1 VEPELSY
8 PLIMAGCQAIML
20 LPLDQCG
27 LHVGELESI
36 PFLLLLAISA
46 VYYYFFPLLQVQG

>member
-1 VEPELSY
+1 
-8 PLIMAGCQAIML
+8 MAGCQAIML